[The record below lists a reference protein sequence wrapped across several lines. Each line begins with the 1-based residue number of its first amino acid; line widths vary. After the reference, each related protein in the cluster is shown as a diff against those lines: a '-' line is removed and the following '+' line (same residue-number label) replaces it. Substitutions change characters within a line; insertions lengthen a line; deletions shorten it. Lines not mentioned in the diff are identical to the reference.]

1 MDRHEKEFARLLDKS
16 GAVFLRKRRHVIYRL
31 PSGSNVVCSATP
43 SSWRASRQRV
53 SDLKRILRDQ
63 TNASVVSEEP
73 YLQPP
78 TSASMRAQIHQS
90 NVEARPQAEVH
101 IPTLGRPAAERD
113 AEQPVQQFFIESVS
127 DLVDAAEMT
136 ESWRNLDVRGR
147 TRVLT
152 KIASRVSQFANVMV
166 ASVRYGVASEKELDI
181 LKDMPWFA
189 PVRRTISEPVQAAY
203 NRVSRRSSEW
213 QPALVIDDP
222 YNGKIL
228 LEVGSN
234 ELLES
239 REKIFVAE
247 LPAGSN
253 NDYFVIT
260 RNTTSTNQVTRNHPW
275 GHDFRGDETERKLLY
290 MVLLPTAAK
299 TFQVHAE
306 SSSNGLKPLTT
317 REVVQ
322 DVLDTFQL
330 ICLQKHSPSTLKGV
344 VCEFAQFL
352 AAITPAIVKGVFSRL
367 QSHSH

>member
-1 MDRHEKEFARLLDKS
+1 
-16 GAVFLRKRRHVIYRL
+16 
-31 PSGSNVVCSATP
+31 
-43 SSWRASRQRV
+43 
-53 SDLKRILRDQ
+53 
-63 TNASVVSEEP
+63 
-73 YLQPP
+73 
-78 TSASMRAQIHQS
+78 
-90 NVEARPQAEVH
+90 
-101 IPTLGRPAAERD
+101 
-113 AEQPVQQFFIESVS
+113 
-127 DLVDAAEMT
+127 
-136 ESWRNLDVRGR
+136 
-147 TRVLT
+147 
-152 KIASRVSQFANVMV
+152 
-166 ASVRYGVASEKELDI
+166 
-181 LKDMPWFA
+181 
-189 PVRRTISEPVQAAY
+189 
-203 NRVSRRSSEW
+203 
-213 QPALVIDDP
+213 VIDDP